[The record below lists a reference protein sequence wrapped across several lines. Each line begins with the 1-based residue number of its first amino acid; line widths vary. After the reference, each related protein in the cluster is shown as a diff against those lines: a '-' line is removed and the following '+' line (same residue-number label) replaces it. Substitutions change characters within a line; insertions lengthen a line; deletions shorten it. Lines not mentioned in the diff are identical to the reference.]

1 MKRRRGVAILE
12 FAAGSGLL
20 LAIFSGTFDF
30 GYTLIQYNR
39 LETAVAQAARYAS
52 IVPYDSPN
60 TTPSAAFLASVRNMA
75 LYGNPAVGHS
85 VVVGGL
91 TAANIQLQVTFANGV
106 PATMQ
111 VSITGYNIYA
121 LFGTHPLT
129 GKPRVSY
136 PYQGV
141 WAPA

>member
-1 MKRRRGVAILE
+1 MNRRRGVAIVE
-12 FAAGSGLL
+12 FAAGAGLL

-52 IVPYDSPN
+52 LVPYDSP
-60 TTPSAAFLASVRNMA
+60 TATPSAAFLSSVRNMA
-75 LYGNPAVGHS
+75 LYGNPVGGQTP
-85 VVVGGL
+85 VAGGL
-91 TAANIQLQVTFANGV
+91 TAANIELKVTFANGV

-121 LFGTHPLT
+121 LFGSHPLT
-129 GKPRVSY
+129 GKPRVIY

-141 WAPA
+141 WAPV

>member
-1 MKRRRGVAILE
+1 MRLRRGVAIVE

-20 LAIFSGTFDF
+20 LAIFSGTFDL

-39 LETAVAQAARYAS
+39 LETAAAQAARYAS
-52 IVPYDSPN
+52 MVPYDSPT
-60 TTPSAAFLASVRNMA
+60 TTPSAAFLSSVRKMA
-75 LYGNPAVGHS
+75 LYGNPAGGHS
-85 VVVGGL
+85 AVTGGL
-91 TAANIQLQVTFANGV
+91 TEANVELKVTFANGV
-106 PATMQ
+106 PASMQ
-111 VSITGYNIYA
+111 VSITGYKIYA

-129 GKPRVSY
+129 GKPRASY